1 MQEQSGGYQRG
12 EFSISTDPS
21 RLDLDLI
28 HSFLT
33 KVYWAEGIP
42 LGTGKKSIENSLC
55 FGIYHQG
62 GQVGFGR
69 VITDYSTYG
78 YIGDVFILENH
89 RGKGLSK
96 WLVESMM
103 SHPELQGLR
112 RWMLATRDAHGLYAR
127 YGFKPLKAPGKW
139 MEIHDPEVYRR

>member
-1 MQEQSGGYQRG
+1 
-12 EFSISTDPS
+12 
-21 RLDLDLI
+21 
-28 HSFLT
+28 
-33 KVYWAEGIP
+33 VYWAEGIP
-42 LGTGKKSIENSLC
+42 LGTVKKSIENSLC